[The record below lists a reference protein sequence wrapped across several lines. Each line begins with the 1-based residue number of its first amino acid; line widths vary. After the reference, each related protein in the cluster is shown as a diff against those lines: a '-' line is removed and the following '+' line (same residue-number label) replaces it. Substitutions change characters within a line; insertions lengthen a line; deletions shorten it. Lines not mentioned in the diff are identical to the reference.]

1 MGERA
6 FEQEASEDEVKHMQ
20 ALVKEA
26 MHAGAIG
33 FSTSRT
39 FNHTTADDRPVASR
53 LANWEE
59 VRAIV
64 NAVGETGKGVLK
76 LRARRQAVARN
87 VIENIT
93 IALGIWPS
101 NPELPKPGACLA
113 SRQHQISGGLIS
125 TC

>member
-1 MGERA
+1 MGNLPQFLDAVDDLPKGINYAGYIGHSALRTYTMGERA

-39 FNHTTADDRPVASR
+39 FNHTTADDKPVASR

-64 NAVGETGKGVLK
+64 NAVGETGKGYI
-76 LRARRQAVARN
+76 RN
-87 VIENIT
+87 RGRGT
-93 IALGIWPS
+93 RPQ
-101 NPELPKPGACLA
+101 PG
-113 SRQHQISGGLIS
+113 
-125 TC
+125 T